1 MKLYYSRGACS
12 QAPHI
17 ILHET
22 GVPHDSVSVD
32 LKAKRLEDG
41 SDYLTINPKGAVPAL
56 ELDNGEVL
64 TENAVIL
71 QYIAE
76 LAGNEQLLPPPGD
89 LQRYRVL
96 EWLNFIASELHK
108 GFGPLFNPTSSD
120 EAKQAARDTIGKKFD
135 YVERQLGDRPY
146 LMGAQFSLPDAYLF
160 VILGW
165 AGKMN
170 IDLARWHNL
179 ADHRARIAER
189 ESVRYVLEF
198 EGLIEPATAV

>member
-135 YVERQLGDRPY
+135 YVEKQLGVRPY

-179 ADHRARIAER
+179 ADYRARLAER
-189 ESVRYVLEF
+189 ESVRDVLEF